1 MINLSNFIIQS
12 NLMIDHKKI
21 SIIGGAGHI
30 GLPLSVL
37 LFNLG
42 YKVNLVDTNNHNLD
56 LIKKGKAPFYEKD
69 IEKYLKKTIGSKRF
83 LTTNLLGSIKDSK
96 FIFICIGT
104 PISNKLKP
112 DLKNFFNL
120 LSLIKKIVNKK
131 SHIIIR
137 SSIAPGTFSKI
148 FKIFNSKFFFKNI
161 SYCPERVLQGKS
173 MVELSKIPQIISSYN
188 YNSLRTVKKLFNR
201 LCKDIVVCKPEE
213 AEMAKILS
221 NAYRYLNFSIA
232 NQFFQICDQ
241 NHLNFE
247 KIRRLMRFNY
257 SRTNGLAAPGLVGGP
272 CLMKDTMQLNY
283 LTKDKNNLLKNAYLV
298 NEGLPKYIVN
308 KINKIKSLRSKKV
321 LVLGKTFKA
330 NNDDLRGSLAIKL
343 IELLK
348 KNKIK
353 HFVYEPNLQKIE
365 KSKLNK
371 LIKSCNIFVL
381 ATAHDEFKKIKIP
394 PTKHLVDVS
403 GFYLKT

>member
-1 MINLSNFIIQS
+1 
-12 NLMIDHKKI
+12 MIDHKKI

-148 FKIFNSKFFFKNI
+148 FKIFNSKFFRSCYPFC
-161 SYCPERVLQGKS
+161 Y
-173 MVELSKIPQIISSYN
+173 
-188 YNSLRTVKKLFNR
+188 LRMWDCLNLFFNP
-201 LCKDIVVCKPEE
+201 CYK
-213 AEMAKILS
+213 
-221 NAYRYLNFSIA
+221 F
-232 NQFFQICDQ
+232 
-241 NHLNFE
+241 
-247 KIRRLMRFNY
+247 RF
-257 SRTNGLAAPGLVGGP
+257 RF
-272 CLMKDTMQLNY
+272 
-283 LTKDKNNLLKNAYLV
+283 
-298 NEGLPKYIVN
+298 
-308 KINKIKSLRSKKV
+308 R
-321 LVLGKTFKA
+321 F
-330 NNDDLRGSLAIKL
+330 R
-343 IELLK
+343 
-348 KNKIK
+348 
-353 HFVYEPNLQKIE
+353 
-365 KSKLNK
+365 
-371 LIKSCNIFVL
+371 
-381 ATAHDEFKKIKIP
+381 
-394 PTKHLVDVS
+394 
-403 GFYLKT
+403 